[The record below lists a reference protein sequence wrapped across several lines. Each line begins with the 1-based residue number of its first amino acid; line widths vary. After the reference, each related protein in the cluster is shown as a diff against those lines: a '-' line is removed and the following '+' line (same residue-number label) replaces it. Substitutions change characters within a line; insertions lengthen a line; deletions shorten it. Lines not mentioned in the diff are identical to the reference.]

1 MRNHSAISFAAR
13 PFFASP
19 SRRTFGESA
28 RARRSVRLDLL
39 KSAHPRG
46 SGGLRC
52 HCIAPR
58 SPYSSCSS
66 ATPPSS
72 VPALEVKPLLPQPKV
87 RGGRAPRSS
96 EAARRG
102 GREGMPSLGKYDGLQ
117 ESHASA
123 CGPKRKREKLAGA
136 SGDARRRSGRRRSG
150 RRRSC
155 RRLAAALPADAR
167 LKRRCRDEEE
177 EEEGKDAA
185 RQPRVGMT
193 LSGGDSVAARGGK
206 RGRTSSICECARSP
220 CVS

>member
-28 RARRSVRLDLL
+28 RAQRSVRLDLL

-52 HCIAPR
+52 RCIAPR

-87 RGGRAPRSS
+87 RGGRPTRSS
-96 EAARRG
+96 KAARRA
-102 GREGMPSLGKYDGLQ
+102 GREGLMSLGEHDRLR
-117 ESHASA
+117 ENHVSA
-123 CGPKRKREKLAGA
+123 PVPKRVLESAARE
-136 SGDARRRSGRRRSG
+136 RRRRTKALRTATIGSWTLLSASSRRA
-150 RRRSC
+150 SC
-155 RRLAAALPADAR
+155 T
-167 LKRRCRDEEE
+167 CSTE
-177 EEEGKDAA
+177 
-185 RQPRVGMT
+185 
-193 LSGGDSVAARGGK
+193 
-206 RGRTSSICECARSP
+206 
-220 CVS
+220 